1 MFYKLFI
8 RASYDDKLCVVII
21 SLCCYFY
28 LIYNN
33 IYMICKIVYICRY
46 MYLFFVK
53 YQSSKKKRYLLTKI
67 RVFLLGQFFKLKPR
81 GQAGKAKPKLPYDFR
96 STLCTI

>member
-1 MFYKLFI
+1 MFDKLFT
-8 RASYDDKLCVVII
+8 RALYDDKLCVVI
-21 SLCCYFY
+21 SFLCCYFY

-53 YQSSKKKRYLLTKI
+53 YQSSKKKRYYYNKNSCIFVGACIL
-67 RVFLLGQFFKLKPR
+67 
-81 GQAGKAKPKLPYDFR
+81 QAETSRPSWESLE
-96 STLCTI
+96 S